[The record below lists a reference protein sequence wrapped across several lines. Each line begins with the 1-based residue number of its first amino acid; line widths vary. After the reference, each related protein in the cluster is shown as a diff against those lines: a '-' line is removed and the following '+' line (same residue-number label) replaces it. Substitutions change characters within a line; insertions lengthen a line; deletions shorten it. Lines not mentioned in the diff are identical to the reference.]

1 MPLSDMEL
9 QLAKADYDKLGN
21 EIAYLKQCQVKL
33 IEIALIIVGAYAAIL
48 GLRSGKP
55 QVDSIS
61 IIAGCFVVYS
71 LSVLG
76 WLILHKSGS
85 AFRAIAWSKIVE
97 GFMTER
103 PEFAGLTYMGYET
116 CYQRVRL
123 SEWLDEGT
131 EVFKDLGNVT
141 GGVDSVKKQR
151 GRIGDYYRK
160 VTWILAWP
168 AIIVVLSML
177 ALSAVMEGFWL
188 KCFFLALT
196 CVVALYAYASFRA
209 LLCKICV
216 RLEGFPLSIQAWY
229 VMFLHVLATEAGV
242 IVAL

>member
-168 AIIVVLSML
+168 AIIVVLLLL
-177 ALSAVMEGFWL
+177 A
-188 KCFFLALT
+188 
-196 CVVALYAYASFRA
+196 ASD
-209 LLCKICV
+209 L
-216 RLEGFPLSIQAWY
+216 P
-229 VMFLHVLATEAGV
+229 
-242 IVAL
+242 